1 MSPVMLDFRSP
12 VSSSSHKVQSNRYTS
27 QRFVTGCIPS
37 PPSHHIFKS
46 GGIPDPSSSMDR
58 SNLGQGVSATTEKLS
73 VPRFRKQRKRLGISR
88 ASPANPASDGGAGIG
103 QSRSKTLYAVPFDLG
118 EDSGTQCVLERLY
131 GWKPFVS
138 DASNC
143 SSSGTGVVF
152 SAGSSGS
159 NASSSSIGVGSGKGA
174 AFDVCDGGRGDIGEG
189 NFVFGRGMEKVA
201 SWSSSSSQSSC
212 TKNLGNDDS
221 AKLKSS
227 ETGIPVGGSSC
238 SLVEDN
244 MFSDKGVFV
253 FGVSGRNDGNLYN
266 GSSLGLENDATFKL
280 NSSKNVDEKSGK
292 PESGMFAHWNGEKKS
307 IHPSKNSYFIPGD
320 GLCSEQPDR
329 ARKKDQENSGNV
341 DSRKADSGVDV
352 FGRFAETKVNLDQ
365 NSTMCSN
372 GSSFFSVSKL
382 PEDLMKLKIDSSENG
397 ENGNKNSSVFVFGS
411 GANNSSRASKSSSF
425 NFLDS
430 TLSKLP
436 QKMEKLN
443 LDSSVGVSRG
453 DYDAGAESSLKKQT
467 QFSQTSPSGNNV
479 GGSMFPGE
487 LKKQNL
493 HSSDIGELG
502 NDDNGVFVFGR
513 GMRKNANSGNLSFQS
528 FEESS
533 ISKLPDEMKNMKLNN
548 LANEDDSQKNNPG
561 NTWNNHDN
569 NAAPNLSSRPS
580 KEDYGSKVTPLQA
593 HNSCGLNA
601 EPTSFS
607 SALPSFQNSMNHLYF
622 TSMRAGSDMPMEF
635 ISQKLDSSLL
645 TKESLFTKPQ
655 KNMTKEDSKNVRVK
669 NKRSKARKSTPI
681 HPSIAKQ
688 FGSVDKGLEEN
699 QEQDSTG
706 ADSPMDYSPYQETLV
721 SNLCLDAH
729 VETDKSIHFDSRCVS
744 NDAQKSV
751 FDINESFHEHEEADS
766 CFRVPSERHFTS
778 VDEMNSGLQKGNL
791 EAINDNFDSV
801 IQAKSSSIESES
813 FSYDSSLKEPTYKG
827 KFTLNSCSQDAGQSN
842 FMFAATS
849 VQGPSS
855 VSKRNHRRKIK
866 IKVPTDTK
874 QEHKDIF
881 DGAREENFNATKSK
895 QDSAEETCEK
905 WRLRG
910 NQAYADGNL
919 SKAEDFYSRGVDSFS
934 FEEISK
940 GCSRALMLCYSNRA
954 ATRMSL
960 GRLREALDDCKMAI
974 TIDPSFLRA
983 RVRAGNI
990 HLSLGET
997 ADALQH
1003 FEKVLQLDKE
1013 AKSDQKILLEA
1024 IDGIEKTQKLNNLM
1038 DQSSIFLTKW
1048 TPDDAAKVF
1057 EMVSEALSIA
1067 PQSEILLEM
1076 KAEAL
1081 LKLRN
1086 YDEAIQVCEQ
1096 TLEFAEKNSRVT
1108 ETDSQS
1114 MDRNCSKS
1122 IKKSHA
1128 RFWRWRII
1136 SKSYFYLGKLEE
1148 ANELLQKLEKM
1159 KPDIDKYPEAS
1170 TSFFVTVCELLRLKT
1185 AGNEAFQAGKHLEA
1199 VELYT
1204 AALTLNTESR
1214 PFTAIC
1220 FCNRAAAY
1228 QALGQI
1234 TDAIA
1239 DCSLAIA
1246 LDSTYKRAISRRA
1259 TLHEMIRDYGQAVTD
1274 LQKLTSLLEVH
1285 SDDKNSASGSLG
1297 RSSSNFE
1304 DLNQARMRLSR
1315 VEDEARKGA
1324 TLNMYM
1330 ILGIESSCSTTDVRK
1345 AYRKAALR
1353 HHPDK
1358 AGQFLARSENG
1369 DDGVWRE
1376 IAEEVHSD
1384 ASRLFKMIGEA
1395 YAILIDPSKR
1405 QQYDIEEELRT
1416 MKKNYGSYGAS
1427 SSTRT
1432 QASSNSSQQE
1442 KPFNSH
1448 HWNPYRSSY
1457 WRRSE
1462 G

>member
-866 IKVPTDTK
+866 IKGGEESHRNFKQPLAPRPSNTFLFPNATVPTDTK

-1081 LKLRN
+1081 
-1086 YDEAIQVCEQ
+1086 
-1096 TLEFAEKNSRVT
+1096 
-1108 ETDSQS
+1108 
-1114 MDRNCSKS
+1114 
-1122 IKKSHA
+1122 
-1128 RFWRWRII
+1128 
-1136 SKSYFYLGKLEE
+1136 
-1148 ANELLQKLEKM
+1148 
-1159 KPDIDKYPEAS
+1159 
-1170 TSFFVTVCELLRLKT
+1170 LKT